1 MTGVQTC
8 ALPILMDL
16 AQIRRRQMDRALRWA
31 ILLFSG
37 FLVVTQQVYT
47 LGPLVEYD
55 RKINSQPK
63 PQFEGFAGF
72 LLRRLDDL
80 GLRGLTA
87 AVLLIAATFIAIKFK
102 TWRPLNLAL
111 LSLLSLNLVVGTFKL
126 FLGRTKPRD
135 GFDLLHVGGMSYPSG
150 HASNAVLSWGIL
162 AYLIYRYAK
171 VDRYQGRLASAG
183 VVLISLTVCTVSL
196 IRHTHWFSDL
206 LGGLFVGSA
215 LLVTVIAIDRYV
227 PSKSQL
233 H

>member
-1 MTGVQTC
+1 MQKE
-8 ALPILMDL
+8 I
-16 AQIRRRQMDRALRWA
+16 QNRRKQMDRALRWSL
-31 ILLFSG
+31 LLFTG
-37 FLVVTQQVYT
+37 FLVVTQQVLT
-47 LGPLVEYD
+47 FGPLVEYD
-55 RKINSQPK
+55 KKINSDPK

-87 AVLLIAATFIAIKFK
+87 TVLIIAASFIAYKFK
-102 TWRPLNLAL
+102 TWRPLNLAF
-111 LSLLSLNLVVGTFKL
+111 LSLILLNGVVGVSKL
-126 FLGRTKPRD
+126 VLGRTKPRD
-135 GFDLLHVGGMSYPSG
+135 GFDLLHAGGMSYPSG

-183 VVLISLTVCTVSL
+183 VVAISLTVCIVSL
-196 IRHTHWFSDL
+196 IRHTHWFTDL
-206 LGGLFVGSA
+206 LGGLFIGSA
-215 LLVTVIAIDRYV
+215 LLVAVIAVDRYV

>member
-1 MTGVQTC
+1 MQT
-8 ALPILMDL
+8 LE
-16 AQIRRRQMDRALRWA
+16 QTRRRQMDRALRWSL
-31 ILLFSG
+31 LLFFG
-37 FLVVTQQVYT
+37 FLVVTQQVIT
-47 LGPLVEYD
+47 NGPLVAYD
-55 RKINSQPK
+55 KEINSQPK
-63 PQFEGFAGF
+63 PQFEGLAGF
-72 LLRRLDDL
+72 ILRRLDDL

-87 AVLLIAATFIAIKFK
+87 VVLLIAATFIAYKFK
-102 TWRPLNLAL
+102 TWRPLNLAMI
-111 LSLLSLNLVVGTFKL
+111 SLISLNLVVGTFKI

-135 GFDLLHVGGMSYPSG
+135 GFDLLHAGGMSYPSG

-183 VVLISLTVCTVSL
+183 VVLISLTVCVVSL

-215 LLVTVIAIDRYV
+215 LLVAVIAIDRYV

>member
-1 MTGVQTC
+1 MQTET
-8 ALPILMDL
+8 
-16 AQIRRRQMDRALRWA
+16 QNRRKQMDRALRWSL
-31 ILLFSG
+31 LLFTG
-37 FLVVTQQVYT
+37 FLLVTQQVLT
-47 LGPLVEYD
+47 FGPLVGYD
-55 RKINSQPK
+55 KKINSDPK

-87 AVLLIAATFIAIKFK
+87 TVLILAASFIAYKFK
-102 TWRPLNLAL
+102 TWRPLNLAF
-111 LSLLSLNLVVGTFKL
+111 LSLILLNLVVGTFKL
-126 FLGRTKPRD
+126 VLGRTKPRD
-135 GFDLLHVGGMSYPSG
+135 GFDLIHVGGMSYPSG

-183 VVLISLTVCTVSL
+183 VVTISLTVCIVSL
-196 IRHTHWFSDL
+196 IRHTHWFTDL
-206 LGGLFVGSA
+206 LGGLFIGSA
-215 LLVTVIAIDRYV
+215 LLVAVIAVDRYV

>member
-1 MTGVQTC
+1 MQKE
-8 ALPILMDL
+8 I
-16 AQIRRRQMDRALRWA
+16 QNRRKQMDRALRWSL
-31 ILLFSG
+31 LLFTG
-37 FLVVTQQVYT
+37 FLLVTQQVLT
-47 LGPLVEYD
+47 FGPLVEYD
-55 RKINSQPK
+55 KKINSDPK

-87 AVLLIAATFIAIKFK
+87 TVLILAALFIAYKFK
-102 TWRPLNLAL
+102 TWRPLNLAF
-111 LSLLSLNLVVGTFKL
+111 LSLILLNLVVGTFKL

-135 GFDLLHVGGMSYPSG
+135 GFDLLHAGGMSYPSG

-183 VVLISLTVCTVSL
+183 VVAISLTVCIVSL
-196 IRHTHWFSDL
+196 IRHTHWFTDL
-206 LGGLFVGSA
+206 LGGLFIGSA
-215 LLVTVIAIDRYV
+215 LLVAVIAVDRYV
-227 PSKSQL
+227 PSKSLL

>member
-1 MTGVQTC
+1 
-8 ALPILMDL
+8 
-16 AQIRRRQMDRALRWA
+16 MDRALRWSL
-31 ILLFSG
+31 LLFTG
-37 FLVVTQQVYT
+37 FLLVTQQVLT
-47 LGPLVEYD
+47 FGPLVEYD
-55 RKINSQPK
+55 KKINSDPK

-87 AVLLIAATFIAIKFK
+87 AVLIIAASFIAYKFK
-102 TWRPLNLAL
+102 TWRPINLAF
-111 LSLLSLNLVVGTFKL
+111 LSLILLNLVVGTFKL

-135 GFDLLHVGGMSYPSG
+135 GFDLLHAGGMSYPSG

-183 VVLISLTVCTVSL
+183 VAAISLTVCVVSL
-196 IRHTHWFSDL
+196 IRHTHWFTDL

-215 LLVTVIAIDRYV
+215 LLVAVIAVDRYV

>member
-1 MTGVQTC
+1 MQKE
-8 ALPILMDL
+8 I
-16 AQIRRRQMDRALRWA
+16 QNRRKQMDRALRWS
-31 ILLFSG
+31 LVLFTG
-37 FLVVTQQVYT
+37 FLLVTQQVLT
-47 LGPLVEYD
+47 FGPLVEYD
-55 RKINSQPK
+55 KKINSDPK

-87 AVLLIAATFIAIKFK
+87 TVLIIAASFIAYKFK
-102 TWRPLNLAL
+102 TWRPLNLAF
-111 LSLLSLNLVVGTFKL
+111 LSLILLNLVVGTFKL
-126 FLGRTKPRD
+126 VLGRTKPRD
-135 GFDLLHVGGMSYPSG
+135 GFDLLHAGGMSYPSG

-183 VVLISLTVCTVSL
+183 VVTISLTVCIVSL
-196 IRHTHWFSDL
+196 IRHTHWFTDL
-206 LGGLFVGSA
+206 LGGLFIGSA
-215 LLVTVIAIDRYV
+215 LLVAVIAVDRYV

>member
-1 MTGVQTC
+1 MQNIAQT
-8 ALPILMDL
+8 
-16 AQIRRRQMDRALRWA
+16 RRRQMDRALRWSL
-31 ILLFSG
+31 LLFFG
-37 FLVVTQQVYT
+37 FLVVTQQVLT
-47 LGPLVEYD
+47 NGPLVSYD
-55 RKINSQPK
+55 KEINSQPK
-63 PQFEGFAGF
+63 PQFEGLAGF

-87 AVLLIAATFIAIKFK
+87 AVLLIAASFIAYKFK
-102 TWRPLNLAL
+102 TWRPLNLAMV
-111 LSLLSLNLVVGTFKL
+111 SLLSLNLVVGTFKL

-135 GFDLLHVGGMSYPSG
+135 GFDLLHAGGMSYPSG
-150 HASNAVLSWGIL
+150 HASNAVLSWGIF

-206 LGGLFVGSA
+206 LGGLFIGSA
-215 LLVTVIAIDRYV
+215 LLVAVIAIDRYV

>member
-1 MTGVQTC
+1 MEK
-8 ALPILMDL
+8 L
-16 AQIRRRQMDRALRWA
+16 AQTRRRQMDRALRWSL
-31 ILLFSG
+31 LLFVG
-37 FLVVTQQVYT
+37 FLVVTQQVLT
-47 LGPLVEYD
+47 NGPLVAYD
-55 RKINSQPK
+55 KEINSQPK
-63 PQFEGFAGF
+63 PQFEGLAGF
-72 LLRRLDDL
+72 ILRRLDDL

-87 AVLLIAATFIAIKFK
+87 TVLLIAATFIAYKFK
-102 TWRPLNLAL
+102 TWRPLNLAMI
-111 LSLLSLNLVVGTFKL
+111 SLLSLNLVVGTFKL
-126 FLGRTKPRD
+126 VLGRTKPRD
-135 GFDLLHVGGMSYPSG
+135 GFDLLHAGGMSYPSG

-183 VVLISLTVCTVSL
+183 VVLISLTVCVVSL

-215 LLVTVIAIDRYV
+215 LLVVVIAIDRYV

>member
-1 MTGVQTC
+1 M
-8 ALPILMDL
+8 MEL

-31 ILLFSG
+31 ILLFTG
-37 FLVVTQQVYT
+37 FLFVTQQVYT
-47 LGPLVEYD
+47 YGPLVEYD

-72 LLRRLDDL
+72 ILRRLDDL
-80 GLRGLTA
+80 GLRWLTA
-87 AVLLIAATFIAIKFK
+87 TVLLIAAAFIAYKFK
-102 TWRPLNLAL
+102 SWRPLNLAF
-111 LSLLSLNLVVGTFKL
+111 LSLISLNLVVGTFKI

-150 HASNAVLSWGIL
+150 HASNAVLSWGVL

-183 VVLISLTVCTVSL
+183 VALISLTICTVSL

>member
-1 MTGVQTC
+1 M
-8 ALPILMDL
+8 MEL

-37 FLVVTQQVYT
+37 FLLVTQQVLTY
-47 LGPLVEYD
+47 GPLVEYD
-55 RKINSQPK
+55 RKINSKPK
-63 PQFEGFAGF
+63 PQFEELAGF
-72 LLRRLDDL
+72 ILRRLDDL
-80 GLRGLTA
+80 GLRWLTA
-87 AVLLIAATFIAIKFK
+87 TVLLLAAAFIAYKFK

-111 LSLLSLNLVVGTFKL
+111 LSLLSLNLVVGTFKI

-183 VVLISLTVCTVSL
+183 VALISLTVCTVSL

>member
-1 MTGVQTC
+1 MEK
-8 ALPILMDL
+8 L
-16 AQIRRRQMDRALRWA
+16 AQTRRRQMDRALRWSL
-31 ILLFSG
+31 LLFFG
-37 FLVVTQQVYT
+37 FLLVTQQVLT
-47 LGPLVEYD
+47 NGPLVAYD
-55 RKINSQPK
+55 KEINSQPK
-63 PQFEGFAGF
+63 PQFEGLAGF
-72 LLRRLDDL
+72 TLRRLDDL
-80 GLRGLTA
+80 GLRSLTA
-87 AVLLIAATFIAIKFK
+87 TVLSIAASFIAYKFK
-102 TWRPLNLAL
+102 TWRPLNLAMI
-111 LSLLSLNLVVGTFKL
+111 SLLSLNLVVGTFKI

-135 GFDLLHVGGMSYPSG
+135 GFDLLHAGGMSYPSG

-183 VVLISLTVCTVSL
+183 VVLISLTVCVVSL

-215 LLVTVIAIDRYV
+215 LLVAVIAIDRYV

>member
-1 MTGVQTC
+1 MEK
-8 ALPILMDL
+8 L
-16 AQIRRRQMDRALRWA
+16 AQTRRRQMDRALRWSL
-31 ILLFSG
+31 LLFIG
-37 FLVVTQQVYT
+37 FLVVTQQVLT
-47 LGPLVEYD
+47 NGPLVAYD
-55 RKINSQPK
+55 KEINSQPK
-63 PQFEGFAGF
+63 PQFEGLAGF
-72 LLRRLDDL
+72 ILRRLDDL

-87 AVLLIAATFIAIKFK
+87 TVLLIAATFIAYKFK

-111 LSLLSLNLVVGTFKL
+111 ISLLSLNLVVGTFIL
-126 FLGRTKPRD
+126 VLGRTKPRD
-135 GFDLLHVGGMSYPSG
+135 GFDLLHAGGMSYPSG

-183 VVLISLTVCTVSL
+183 VVLISLTVCVVSL

-215 LLVTVIAIDRYV
+215 LLVAVIAIDRYV

>member
-1 MTGVQTC
+1 MLV
-8 ALPILMDL
+8 
-16 AQIRRRQMDRALRWA
+16 AQNRRRQMDRALRWA
-31 ILLFSG
+31 VLLFSG
-37 FLVVTQQVYT
+37 FLVVTQQVLSY
-47 LGPLVEYD
+47 GPLVEYD
-55 RKINSQPK
+55 KKINRQPK

-72 LLRRLDDL
+72 VLRRLDDL
-80 GLRGLTA
+80 GLRWLTA
-87 AVLLIAATFIAIKFK
+87 TVLLIAAAFIAYKFK
-102 TWRPLNLAL
+102 TWRPLNLAF
-111 LSLLSLNLVVGTFKL
+111 LSLMSLNVVVGIFKI